1 MKLTVQNFRRCRD
14 VQIEGKKPVQLLIGE
29 NQQGKSSI
37 LGAAV
42 VALTGGQPGWLTR
55 RGESVYDLRR
65 EGAKKS
71 EIDLMFVYP
80 GGVPYGLGVHRE
92 ITAKG
97 QSLQV
102 EVAFEHGAEPYA
114 GSTTMQQDLL
124 CGLFGLSL
132 KQLSC
137 LLDAGQF
144 LAMDAKEQTAF
155 LAGVSGAE
163 LTRETLGQMLLKDM
177 PHGMKWSI
185 KENHAGLSGIEL
197 LDDNLK
203 WATEGRKDA
212 KRVLAEKNILLGVA
226 ERDAAPRPEGEEPED
241 VQARVNELDARYD
254 ASLRLAGQIEQ
265 ADGAAVGA
273 QEAVA
278 TAKAALAE
286 ARQHQAPTEALPAAQ
301 EKLAPLVAALEAL
314 REEQERTRKA
324 AAETETPSHD
334 ARIAWDAARRSLGT
348 TVCPTCKREW
358 SEGKQQL
365 ADEAEAASRSADEAH
380 RVAREALASAQE
392 AVAAAEA
399 AARPVRDE
407 VASLERQV
415 QTVAAD
421 HAAAQGEAGMA
432 TVHLEQA
439 QQARAALADPEPIE
453 AIQTEITTLQVWADW
468 NLGQRNLAGY
478 REEIVTEEATVETW
492 ERLVAKFGA
501 GPDSYRSELLD
512 GKLGALEAA
521 VNEALIDLLDE
532 EIVFPSG
539 DTRLSVKGA
548 GYTRPATRQYLSGS
562 QELRLQIALQY
573 GLCKALGFPLVLVD
587 CEAALD
593 AQTTGEIL
601 TFCRNVAESWPG
613 VQMLVAMA
621 PTRTDWRETFD
632 GSKFESWADVW
643 AVVDGKT
650 ERMTGDDT
658 DCVKLPEETTP

>member
-1 MKLTVQNFRRCRD
+1 MRLTVQNFRRCRD
-14 VQIEGKKPVQLLIGE
+14 VQIEGKKPVQLLIGG
-29 NQQGKSSI
+29 NQEGKSSI
-37 LGAAV
+37 LGSVV
-42 VALTGGQPGWLTR
+42 VALTGGQPAWLTR

-65 EGAKKS
+65 EGAKKA
-71 EIDLMFVYP
+71 EIELHFAPRRNASAFV
-80 GGVPYGLGVHRE
+80 LRT
-92 ITAKG
+92 ISAKA
-97 QSLQV
+97 QSLEV
-102 EVAFEHGAEPYA
+102 EFADDVDGCSSHTGI
-114 GSTTMQQDLL
+114 TTDNQRAL
-124 CGLFGLSL
+124 CEYFGLSQ

-144 LAMDAKEQTAF
+144 LAMDSKEQTAF

-163 LTRETLGQMLLKDM
+163 LTQVDLTKRLRDDLGDAVKFVPFPAFRPDLAGVDLLDACL
-177 PHGMKWSI
+177 KWS
-185 KENHAGLSGIEL
+185 
-197 LDDNLK
+197 
-203 WATEGRKDA
+203 TEERKTD
-212 KRVLAEKNILLGVA
+212 KRILAEKQTLLGVA
-226 ERDAAPRPEGEEPED
+226 DRDAASRPEGEEPED

-265 ADGAAVGA
+265 ADAAVVGA

-278 TAKAALAE
+278 AAEAALVE
-286 ARQHQAPTEALPAAQ
+286 ARQHQAPTEALAAAQ

-380 RVAREALASAQE
+380 LVDREAFASAQE

-407 VASLERQV
+407 VASMERQV

-421 HAAAQGEAGMA
+421 HAAAQRHAGMA
-432 TVHLEQA
+432 VVRLEQT
-439 QQARAALADPEPIE
+439 QQARAALADPEPLE
-453 AIQTEITTLQVWADW
+453 GVQAELATLQAWADW
-468 NLGQRNLAGY
+468 KTSQEALAAL
-478 REEIVTEEATVETW
+478 RTTICEHEKTVETW
-492 ERLVAKFGA
+492 EWLVAKFGA
-501 GPDSYRSELLD
+501 GPGSYRAELLE

-532 EIVFPSG
+532 GIVFPSG
-539 DTRLSVKGA
+539 DTPLSVKGA

-573 GLCKALGFPLVLVD
+573 GLCKALEFPLLLVD

-593 AQTTGEIL
+593 AGTTRDIL
-601 TFCRNVAESWPG
+601 LFCKDVAASWSG

-621 PTRTDWRETFD
+621 PTRTTWREDFPAEAF
-632 GSKFESWADVW
+632 GEWADVW

-650 ERMTGDDT
+650 ERMTEEAQT
-658 DCVKLPEETTP
+658 DE